1 MTTHDEGRPRPPI
14 QALADAVAEC
24 LELCNDHP
32 GYNLP
37 DLLSAAL
44 VEIARERSG
53 SWALVAQRSGSW
65 EATHVQALGAA
76 ADYQIQ
82 PEGEHEEREY

>member
-1 MTTHDEGRPRPPI
+1 MTTQDEDRARPPT
-14 QALADAVAEC
+14 QALADGIAEC
-24 LELCNDHP
+24 LEFCNDHP

-37 DLLSAAL
+37 GLLSAAL
-44 VEIARERSG
+44 VEIAGERGG
-53 SWALVAQRSGSW
+53 SWALVAHRPGCW
-65 EATHVQALGAA
+65 EATHVQALAAA